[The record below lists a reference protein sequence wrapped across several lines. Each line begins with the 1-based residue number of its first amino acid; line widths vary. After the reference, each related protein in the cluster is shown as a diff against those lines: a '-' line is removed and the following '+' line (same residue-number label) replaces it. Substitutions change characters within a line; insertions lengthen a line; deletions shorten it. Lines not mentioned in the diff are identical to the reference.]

1 VVPSYTFKETLK
13 QGFEEF
19 NSSSCL
25 IMDDG
30 ECIRMT
36 GFDLVIIYNDILKK
50 IELELIVNF
59 HGLYFKMVC
68 ILNQILDSTFNINL
82 TRKLD

>member
-1 VVPSYTFKETLK
+1 
-13 QGFEEF
+13 
-19 NSSSCL
+19 
-25 IMDDG
+25 MDDG
-30 ECIRMT
+30 EYIRMT

>member
-30 ECIRMT
+30 EYIRMT